1 MARQRWPEIRRH
13 QVSNIMWSSPFFKPA
28 MKNIF
33 IYSLLLLSTAAT
45 ANEADVINVKTKCFK
60 ECTFFVTV
68 KHQDKG
74 WDHYA
79 NRWEVVTL
87 DGDLIA
93 TRTLLHP
100 HVNEQPFM
108 RSLSNVKIPAGTNK
122 VIVRAHD
129 SVHGYGGKTIEVR
142 VVYKPD

>member
-1 MARQRWPEIRRH
+1 
-13 QVSNIMWSSPFFKPA
+13 
-28 MKNIF
+28 MKNTIAC
-33 IYSLLLLSTAAT
+33 SLLLLSTTAT
-45 ANEADVINVKTKCFK
+45 ANEVDVIDVKTKCHQ

-79 NRWEVVTL
+79 NRWEVLTP
-87 DGDLIA
+87 DGDVIA

-108 RSLSNVKIPAGTNK
+108 RSLSHVKIPEGVKK
-122 VIVRAHD
+122 VVVRAHD
-129 SVHGYGGKTIEVR
+129 SVHGYGGKTVTVR
-142 VVYKPD
+142 IPTEN